1 MKETKKHKKLN
12 ETQSQKANK
21 MKIETKIKELQKNVS
36 LEKKPYSKSTLK
48 TLNKISSLKREL
60 LKIA

>member
-1 MKETKKHKKLN
+1 
-12 ETQSQKANK
+12 

>member
-1 MKETKKHKKLN
+1 MTDTNIHNKLN